1 MLTIEVPLFNPKTV
15 RPRGEWGMLLGV
27 AIVVLYL
34 DYHFQQRGC
43 SNTPHFISGC
53 KEYELSR
60 FRHGIVQLLI
70 DRMIDVDRMQLTIVV
85 EQGILQHHIRITLI
99 RAHRGIAL

>member
-1 MLTIEVPLFNPKTV
+1 MEMTQGTVNAILAMMSNSAMTGGGQRYSMLTIDVPLFNPKTV
-15 RPRGEWGMLLGV
+15 RSREVWGMLLGV

-60 FRHGIVQLLI
+60 FRHGIVQLL
-70 DRMIDVDRMQLTIVV
+70 T
-85 EQGILQHHIRITLI
+85 GSN
-99 RAHRGIAL
+99 A